1 MMWFRALSLAFVGS
15 LAGLP
20 NYTLVSAS
28 STDRGGRA
36 PSFRGI
42 DDCPSSCVQAGPSPG
57 NWSLYHNLDQLSNCP
72 ETLFFDVSL
81 SDPVDDPANLHRFYT
96 CSVGGGDWTH
106 QPNLRPAVPA
116 VQTKETY
123 ELGWWTSDLSLI
135 SSVRGQANVAGI
147 VALSREI
154 RGYLTNGHA
163 VVDGPETVF
172 ARIGNVVMGLY
183 IGKALQNQGTG
194 AAALGA
200 LERSLSSKFGNPTAM
215 ARASSADGIVMQMCS
230 PDSDADHIFGIV
242 ATTNGTFATI
252 QNSLSSLSKAGC
264 LSQFGGSVNISASA
278 YIITPQ
284 VPSNSNSTAENN
296 ATNNAANNATNNATN
311 NTTNNATN
319 IARGTSDH
327 PLLPRA
333 DCKTIQVIS
342 GDSCGSLATKCG
354 ISGSDFTKYNPAANL
369 CSTLVPYQHVCC
381 SAGTLPDFSPKPNS
395 DGSCASY
402 TVVTD
407 DTCSDIAAANSLT
420 VTQLQSFNKNTWAF
434 NGCSNLWV
442 GTVIC
447 LSTGDPPM
455 PAPVANAVCGP
466 QVPGTPKPPK
476 GTDISKLNPCPLNA
490 CCDVW
495 GQCGTTTEFCTNTS
509 TGAPGTAQPGTNGCI
524 SNCGTDIVFSSAPA
538 VFRRIAYFQGYNL
551 DRPCLYMDSSQIDTS
566 KYTHLHYAFATLS
579 SAYDVVIGNQLSSY
593 EFLKFLNIKG
603 PKRILTFGGWDFSTN
618 PQTYQIFRNAVTA
631 ANRLTVA
638 QKIADF
644 INRNDLDGVDI
655 DWEYPGAPD
664 IPGIPPGTKDD
675 GTNYL
680 AFLVI
685 LRNLLGP
692 NKSLSIAAPSSYW
705 YLRGF
710 PIDQI
715 ADVVDYVVFL
725 TYDLHGQWDAGNA
738 YTNPG
743 CPTGNCL
750 RSGVNRTETINSLS
764 LITKA
769 GVPSNK
775 VVVGVTSYGRSFQM
789 STPGCTTELCTFTGT
804 AAHSNAAPGV
814 CTGTA
819 GFIGDAEIDAIL
831 QDASRVTNHYVDA
844 ASDTDVLV
852 YDNIQWVGYMTESRK
867 ATRGAL
873 YQSLKMGGTADWAI
887 DLQTYNDVPK
897 GDKGWSNW
905 ILTIRA
911 GLDPSYE
918 GDRGGNWTDLVCT
931 NPAVTMSLRYTPLEQ
946 WQMLDCE
953 DAWHD
958 ATQTWKD
965 LYRSG
970 GGAKFSNVISEIFR
984 YPIADCGSHDDG
996 GCNSLQE
1003 CKMDAGTGPAG
1014 SLVWN
1019 SLVTTH
1025 LVYAHFYDILDE
1037 LAGQVSFQYDSY
1049 KDHFTPVP
1057 KDDDKPLQILLDF
1070 IGIFGTIAGAS
1081 FFNNYL
1087 KGLPS
1092 AFVSSGDAKD
1102 GTLALIAG
1110 GVSIAK
1116 DLVSGDSDAW
1126 TVEKQDDLEAYL
1138 GQVIFA
1144 WKNVTDTTLGQLFNG
1159 EDDNIDLLGRIIAGG
1174 RLIPG
1179 DYSGHA
1185 NQAGPLT
1192 PPNATY
1198 PELTLFVE
1206 KAFWGFT
1213 IPLGWQLSGTHGFVI
1228 ESGFDCGT
1236 SGNPLPNYMTD
1247 NVAKA
1252 TMYCYGPTNQ
1262 LYYVVGAIGDGQFCT
1277 GDGGCAEILFQ
1288 LPPGLDQLNGAN
1300 YGGLTL
1306 DELVEGSVNTYRANN
1321 NKNGGTPPDIG
1332 NTGSINDLVDGQIT
1346 TPGYVRLPVCSAKLA
1361 HHNWNLAT
1369 ADDSILK
1376 DPTYPCMPPKTEEFC
1391 GDSTFV
1397 DQTSDASPL
1406 VADCLQ
1412 ITRNIAIDGDW
1423 LTMTTQGQR
1432 EIAHSGTCKF
1442 GVERSGSLNGN
1453 INFLVG
1459 NQDVI
1464 DIIISSI
1471 NMFGGSGRVG
1481 AKGTMNCQ
1489 GNIKGQSVLWGLY

>member
-1 MMWFRALSLAFVGS
+1 MWFRALSLAFVGS

-28 STDRGGRA
+28 STNRGGRG

-42 DDCPSSCVQAGPSPG
+42 DDCPSSCVQTGSSPG

-81 SDPVDDPANLHRFYT
+81 LDPVDDSASIHRLYT
-96 CSVGGGDWTH
+96 CSVGGGDWTYD
-106 QPNLRPAVPA
+106 PNPSRVVSAVE
-116 VQTKETY
+116 TKETY
-123 ELGWWTSDLSLI
+123 ELGWWTYDPSFI
-135 SSVRGQANVAGI
+135 SSARGRANVAGI
-147 VALSREI
+147 VTLSREMQQ
-154 RGYLTNGHA
+154 YLTNGHA
-163 VVDGPETVF
+163 TVDGPEILF

-183 IGKALQNQGTG
+183 VGRALQNQGMG
-194 AAALGA
+194 RAALGA
-200 LERSLSSKFGNPTAM
+200 LERSLSSKFGNPAAVTG
-215 ARASSADGIVMQMCS
+215 ASSADGIAMQLCS

-252 QNSLSSLSKAGC
+252 QNSLLSLSKAGC
-264 LSQFGGSVNISASA
+264 LSQFGGSVDITASA

-284 VPSNSNSTAENN
+284 VSSNSNSTAGSN
-296 ATNNAANNATNNATN
+296 ATD
-311 NTTNNATN
+311 
-319 IARGTSDH
+319 IARRASDH
-327 PLLPRA
+327 ALFPRA
-333 DCKTIQVIS
+333 DCKTIQVVS

-354 ISGSDFTKYNPAANL
+354 ISGSDFTKYNPGASL

-381 SAGTLPDFSPKPNS
+381 SAGTLPDFAPKPNP
-395 DGSCASY
+395 DGSCATY

-420 VTQLQSFNKNTWAF
+420 VTQLESFNKNTWAF

-447 LSTGDPPM
+447 LSSGDPPM

-466 QVPGTPKPPK
+466 QVPGTTKPPK

-524 SNCGTDIVFSSAPA
+524 SNCGTNIVFSDAPA

-551 DRPCLYMDSSQIDTS
+551 DRPCLYMDSSQIDPS
-566 KYTHLHYAFATLS
+566 KYTHLHYSFATLS
-579 SAYDVVIGNQLSSY
+579 PEYNVLIGNQLSAY
-593 EFLKFLNIKG
+593 EFQKFLSIKG

-638 QKIADF
+638 QNIADF
-644 INRNDLDGVDI
+644 INKNGLDGVDI

-685 LRNLLGP
+685 LRNILGP
-692 NKSLSIAAPSSYW
+692 NKSISIAAASSYW

-715 ADVVDYVVFL
+715 GRVVDYV
-725 TYDLHGQWDAGNA
+725 WDAGNA
-738 YTNPG
+738 FTNPG

-804 AAHSNAAPGV
+804 AAKSNAEPGI

-819 GFIGDAEIDAIL
+819 GFLGDAEIDGIL
-831 QDASRVTNHYVDA
+831 QDASRVTQHYVDA
-844 ASDTDVLV
+844 ASDTDILV
-852 YDNIQWVGYMTESRK
+852 YDNIQWVGYMSESRK
-867 ATRGAL
+867 TTRAAL

-887 DLQTYNDVPK
+887 DLQTYRDVPK
-897 GDKGWSNW
+897 GKKGWNNW
-905 ILTIRA
+905 ILTINA
-911 GLDPSYE
+911 GIDPSYE
-918 GDRGGNWTDLVCT
+918 GNRGGNWTDLLCT
-931 NPAVTMSLRYTPLEQ
+931 DPVVTMSQRYTPAEQ
-946 WQMLDCE
+946 WQMLDCQ
-953 DAWHD
+953 DAWED
-958 ATQTWKD
+958 STQTWKD
-965 LYRSG
+965 LYREEHIST
-970 GGAKFSNVISEIFR
+970 FSKVMAQIFR
-984 YPIADCGSHDDG
+984 YPITDCGYLDDG
-996 GCNSLQE
+996 GCNSFRQ
-1003 CKMDAGTGPAG
+1003 CNMDAGSGPAG

-1025 LVYAHFYDILDE
+1025 LIYTNFHRVLGQ
-1037 LAGQVSFQYDSY
+1037 LATQVSLRRAYITSFRAVIFTDQSYICLAEYASY
-1049 KDHFTPVP
+1049 KNHFTPVP

-1070 IGIFGTIAGAS
+1070 IGIFGAIAGGTYFNHFLKSLPAS
-1081 FFNNYL
+1081 
-1087 KGLPS
+1087 
-1092 AFVSSGDAKD
+1092 AVADAKD

-1116 DLVSGDSDAW
+1116 DLASGKSDAW
-1126 TVEKQDDLEAYL
+1126 TAEGQDDLEAYL

-1144 WKNVTDTTLGQLFNG
+1144 WQNVTEITLRQVFNG
-1159 EDDNIDLLGRIIAGG
+1159 DDANIDILGRIIAGG
-1174 RLIPG
+1174 RLLSG
-1179 DYSGHA
+1179 KYSSGTG
-1185 NQAGPLT
+1185 NEGGPVT
-1192 PPNATY
+1192 PPNSTDA
-1198 PELTLFVE
+1198 ELTLTVE
-1206 KAFWGFT
+1206 MAFWGFT
-1213 IPLGWQLSGTHGFVI
+1213 IPIGWQLSGTHGFVI
-1228 ESGFDCGT
+1228 DSGFGCDT
-1236 SGNPLPNYMTD
+1236 SGNPLSNYITD
-1247 NVAKA
+1247 DVEKK
-1252 TMYCYGPTNQ
+1252 TRYCHTYTNK
-1262 LYYVVGAIGDGQFCT
+1262 LYYLVAAKGDGQFCT
-1277 GDGGCAEILFQ
+1277 GDGGCADTNFQ
-1288 LPPGLDQLNGAN
+1288 LPPGLDQLDGTA
-1300 YGGLTL
+1300 YGKLTF
-1306 DELVEGSVNTYRANN
+1306 DQLVEGAVNTYQANS
-1321 NKNGGTPPDIG
+1321 NKNGGSPPDIG
-1332 NTGSINDLVDGQIT
+1332 NTKSISELIDGHIT
-1346 TPGYVRLPVCSAKLA
+1346 TAGYVRLPVCSAKLA
-1361 HHNWNLAT
+1361 HHNWNLAQG
-1369 ADDSILK
+1369 DDSILK
-1376 DPTYPCMPPKTEEFC
+1376 DPTYPCMPPKGNNYC
-1391 GDSTFV
+1391 GDSTFE

-1406 VADCLQ
+1406 VSDCLV
-1412 ITRNIAIDGDW
+1412 ITQNIAIDGDW
-1423 LTMTTQGQR
+1423 TTLTIGGQR
-1432 EIAHSGTCKF
+1432 ELVQHQTCML

-1453 INFLVG
+1453 SEFYVG

-1464 DIIISSI
+1464 DIINTAVSLY
-1471 NMFGGSGRVG
+1471 GGSGRVG

-1489 GNIKGQSVLWGLY
+1489 GNIKGQKVLWGLY

>member
-1 MMWFRALSLAFVGS
+1 MWFRALFLAFVGS

-20 NYTLVSAS
+20 NYTPVSAS
-28 STDRGGRA
+28 STNRGGRG

-57 NWSLYHNLDQLSNCP
+57 NWSLYHSLDQLSNCP

-81 SDPVDDPANLHRFYT
+81 LDPVDDSASLHRLYT
-96 CSVGGGDWTH
+96 CSVGGGDWTYR
-106 QPNLRPAVPA
+106 PNPSPVVPA
-116 VQTKETY
+116 VQTNKTY
-123 ELGWWTSDLSLI
+123 ELGWWTYDPSLI
-135 SSVRGQANVAGI
+135 SSAKGQANVAGI
-147 VALSREI
+147 VALSREM
-154 RGYLTNGHA
+154 RRYLTNGHA
-163 VVDGPETVF
+163 TVDRPEILF

-183 IGKALQNQGTG
+183 IGRALQNQGTG
-194 AAALGA
+194 GAALGA

-215 ARASSADGIVMQMCS
+215 AGVSSADGIAMQLCS
-230 PDSDADHIFGIV
+230 PDSDGDHIFGV
-242 ATTNGTFATI
+242 VVTTNGTFATI

-264 LSQFGGSVNISASA
+264 LSQFGGSVNITAPA

-284 VPSNSNSTAENN
+284 LPSKFNSTAG
-296 ATNNAANNATNNATN
+296 
-311 NTTNNATN
+311 NNATN
-319 IARGTSDH
+319 IARSVLDH

-333 DCKTIQVIS
+333 DCKTIQVVF

-354 ISGSDFTKYNPAANL
+354 ISGSDFTKYNPGASF
-369 CSTLVPYQHVCC
+369 CSSLVPYQHVCC
-381 SAGTLPDFSPKPNS
+381 SAGTLPDFAPKPNA
-395 DGSCASY
+395 DGSCATY

-407 DTCSDIAAANSLT
+407 DTCADIAAANSLT

-442 GTVIC
+442 GTIIC
-447 LSTGDPPM
+447 LSSGDPPM
-455 PAPVANAVCGP
+455 PAPVANALCGP
-466 QVPGTPKPPK
+466 QVPGTTKPPK

-524 SNCGTDIVFSSAPA
+524 SNCGTDIVFSDAPA

-551 DRPCLYMDSSQIDTS
+551 DRPCLYMDSSQIDPS

-579 SAYDVVIGNQLSSY
+579 PEYEVLIGNQLSAY
-593 EFLKFLNIKG
+593 EFQKFLSIKG

-631 ANRLTVA
+631 ANRVTVA
-638 QKIADF
+638 HKIADF
-644 INRNDLDGVDI
+644 INKSGLDGVDI

-692 NKSLSIAAPSSYW
+692 NKSISIAAASSYW

-743 CPTGNCL
+743 CATGNCL

-804 AAHSNAAPGV
+804 AANSNADPGI

-819 GFIGDAEIDAIL
+819 GFLGDAEINAIL
-831 QDASRVTNHYVDA
+831 QDASRVTQHYVDA
-844 ASDTDVLV
+844 ASDTDILV
-852 YDNIQWVGYMTESRK
+852 YDEIQWVGYMSESRK
-867 ATRGAL
+867 TTRAAL
-873 YQSLKMGGTADWAI
+873 YQSLKMGGTTDWAI
-887 DLQTYNDVPK
+887 DLQTYRDVPK

-905 ILTIRA
+905 ILAINA

-918 GDRGGNWTDLVCT
+918 GDRGGNWTDLLCT
-931 NPAVTMSLRYTPLEQ
+931 DPVITQSQRYTPAEQ
-946 WQMLDCE
+946 WQMLDCQ
-953 DAWHD
+953 DAWDD
-958 ATQTWKD
+958 AVQTWRD
-965 LYRSG
+965 LYRDEG
-970 GGAKFSNVISEIFR
+970 GSTFSRVIAEIFR
-984 YPIADCGSHDDG
+984 YPITDCGELDDG
-996 GCNSLQE
+996 GCNSFQQ
-1003 CKMDAGTGPAG
+1003 CNMDAGTGPAG

-1025 LVYAHFYDILDE
+1025 LV
-1037 LAGQVSFQYDSY
+1037 GQPVLSIHYLCLVEYPSY

-1070 IGIFGTIAGAS
+1070 IGIFGAIAGAS
-1081 FFNNYL
+1081 YFNSYL
-1087 KGLPS
+1087 KALPS
-1092 AFVSSGDAKD
+1092 SIASGDTVKD

-1116 DLVSGDSDAW
+1116 DLASGDSDAW
-1126 TVEKQDDLEAYL
+1126 TAEDQDDLEAYL

-1144 WKNVTDTTLGQLFNG
+1144 WQNVTEITLDQVFNG
-1159 EDDNIDLLGRIIAGG
+1159 ADANIDILGRIIAGG
-1174 RLIPG
+1174 RLVLG
-1179 DYSGHA
+1179 RSAGQT
-1185 NQAGPLT
+1185 NNGPLT
-1192 PPNATY
+1192 PPNTTSAD
-1198 PELTLFVE
+1198 LTLTAE

-1213 IPLGWQLSGTHGFVI
+1213 IPLGWQLSGTHGFI
-1228 ESGFDCGT
+1228 IDSGFACDT
-1236 SGNPLPNYMTD
+1236 SGNPLSGYMTD
-1247 NVAKA
+1247 DVEKK
-1252 TMYCYGPTNQ
+1252 TKYCHSNR
-1262 LYYVVGAIGDGQFCT
+1262 LYYLVAAKGDGEFCD
-1277 GDGGCAEILFQ
+1277 GDGGCADILFQ
-1288 LPPGLDQLNGAN
+1288 LPPGLDQLDGTA

-1306 DELVEGSVNTYRANN
+1306 DKLVQGAINTYEANN
-1321 NKNGGTPPDIG
+1321 NKNGGSPPDIG
-1332 NTGSINDLVDGQIT
+1332 SIDSMNAFLMADIT
-1346 TPGYVRLPVCSAKLA
+1346 IAGYVRLPVCSAKLA
-1361 HHNWNLAT
+1361 HFNWDLAL
-1369 ADDSILK
+1369 ADSSILK
-1376 DPTYPCMPPKTEEFC
+1376 DPTYPCMPAKGEDYC
-1391 GDSTFV
+1391 GDSTFE

-1406 VADCLQ
+1406 VSDCLQ
-1412 ITRNIAIDGDW
+1412 IAANIAVEGDW
-1423 LTMTTQGQR
+1423 TTLTTQGQR
-1432 EIAHSGTCKF
+1432 QLLTSGSCQF

-1453 INFLVG
+1453 ANFIVG
-1459 NQDVI
+1459 NRDVI
-1464 DIIISSI
+1464 DVITSSV

-1481 AKGTMNCQ
+1481 AKGTMSCQ